1 MTPQE
6 KLKIFSAY
14 LPYNLK
20 IYDSVTKKELD
31 LFDFITDENQDTLG
45 CFNGKFDQAIKD
57 NYLKPVLTPLS
68 EIQQF
73 ANEYSMEFGGGVTYE
88 NRINFAK
95 EQLENIQYSAY
106 IALSY
111 SDIEFCLKR
120 HINIFN
126 LPESEYVKKE

>member
-20 IYDSVTKKELD
+20 IYDFVINKELD
-31 LFDFITDENQDTLG
+31 LFDFITDKNQDTLG
-45 CFNGKFDQAIKD
+45 WFNGKFDQAIKD
-57 NYLKPVLTPLS
+57 NNLKPVLISLY

-73 ANEYSMEFGGGVTYE
+73 ANEYAMEFGGGITETRRLVW
-88 NRINFAK
+88 AK
-95 EQLENIQYSAY
+95 SQLENIQFTAY
-106 IALSY
+106 PALSWKE
-111 SDIEFCLKR
+111 IQFCLQM
-120 HINIFN
+120 HINIFL